1 MAETGFPRP
10 SLATLID
17 RIASDINTKLLGAV
31 DARLPRSPAYVF
43 GRALAAAFHTLYGFT
58 AYQSRQLLPDTAT
71 GQGLRRLASIWGITP
86 DTATQAADG
95 RITLSGV
102 VATAIP
108 AGTELIRADGVL
120 YLTDAP
126 AVIGGAGTVAI
137 DCTAQLAGADGNAA
151 LGVVASLISPIAG
164 VVSAGV
170 VSLAFTNGTD
180 AETDES
186 LRARI
191 LARIATPP
199 QGGSAADY
207 IDWALDTTGV
217 DVRGVYVEPMALG
230 PGTVYV
236 RFTVAGAGAA
246 CIPGAPA
253 IAAVQARIDASR
265 PVTAAVTV
273 LAPVGMPVTMS
284 IQALPNTAAVQA
296 AITAELDDLFA
307 REGRPGGTIQNS
319 WIREAI
325 SRATGETSHALTL
338 LNGGSPSANVVQAS
352 NAVAYLSTI
361 TWI

>member
-1 MAETGFPRP
+1 MADTGFPRP
-10 SLATLID
+10 TLATLID
-17 RIASDINTKLLGAV
+17 RIASDINSKLLGVV

-43 GRALAAAFHTLYGFT
+43 GRVLAAGFHSLYGFT

-71 GQGLRRLASIWGITP
+71 AAGLRRLAAIWGITP
-86 DTATQAADG
+86 DTPTAAADG
-95 RITLSGV
+95 KITLSGV
-102 VATAIP
+102 VATPIP
-108 AGTELIRADGVL
+108 GGTELIRADGVV
-120 YLTDAP
+120 YVTDGP
-126 AVIGGAGTVAI
+126 VVIGGGGTVAI
-137 DCTAQLAGADGNAA
+137 DCTAQLAGVDGNAIVS
-151 LGVVASLISPIAG
+151 VVASLISPIAG
-164 VVSAGV
+164 VTTAGAVST
-170 VSLAFTNGTD
+170 AFTNGTD
-180 AETDES
+180 AESDDS

-217 DVRGVYVEPMALG
+217 DVRGVYVSPMELG

-236 RFTVAGAGAA
+236 RFTVEGTGAA
-246 CIPGAPA
+246 VIPGAPA

-273 LAPVGMPVTMS
+273 LAPVGMPITMT

-307 REGRPGGTIQNS
+307 REAAPSGTIKNS

-338 LNGGSPSANVVQAS
+338 LAGGSPTADIVQAA